1 MRLTGGVREVFVQ
14 HLPYR
19 NTFIQRRFR
28 LFTGG
33 GEVKMSLK
41 ICFSQLL
48 FLILHANTRIMCRFS
63 EPNRQKLGNTV
74 LYIAQHA
81 KYPYK
86 TEILKLLFLMEER
99 MVQQYHV
106 PMLAIPY
113 SVWRLGPVSVDV
125 FEELSDGPVLLSEF
139 IALEFNGQGIKVTP
153 KRDFCDDEFS
163 DAELQVMAQV
173 MEKYGSMTSDQLI
186 DETHKPGS
194 LWYDTAKEY
203 DLLDDF
209 EQKRANS
216 SNIVIDMARHLCPDH
231 REYYEEILEN
241 RQMAN
246 LLRK

>member
-1 MRLTGGVREVFVQ
+1 
-14 HLPYR
+14 
-19 NTFIQRRFR
+19 
-28 LFTGG
+28 
-33 GEVKMSLK
+33 MSLK